1 MPLCYCIFPKSG
13 ESPKLLSA
21 FPSLRCYLVNELQT
35 IRRARLLAEG
45 LQHPKWW
52 VMVGLSFF
60 FHVNTHPLQNISL
73 PIFCFFAFLSLVF
86 TAILSVK
93 SIMAQ
98 CFQAGAPP
106 KCRPTLEVAP
116 LGLSQGKLQVVS
128 PYSLI
133 NQLHKLRWTLFLP
146 SARLKQQKHT
156 KTLSGG
162 KGHEGGPTCKVSHDL
177 KFAKQF
183 SSEHLLK
190 VTKYGSDQ
198 NLELDHFQTCQEY
211 GLRFFRR
218 LSSKHWKPCFK
229 L

>member
-1 MPLCYCIFPKSG
+1 MSRHCHSALV
-13 ESPKLLSA
+13 LLHLFLPPEITCTSEEWWVSEAA

-52 VMVGLSFF
+52 FYRSTFF

-98 CFQAGAPP
+98 WKAGAPP

-128 PYSLI
+128 RYSLM

-146 SARLKQQKHT
+146 SARLKMT
-156 KTLSGG
+156 
-162 KGHEGGPTCKVSHDL
+162 
-177 KFAKQF
+177 
-183 SSEHLLK
+183 
-190 VTKYGSDQ
+190 
-198 NLELDHFQTCQEY
+198 
-211 GLRFFRR
+211 
-218 LSSKHWKPCFK
+218 
-229 L
+229 